1 MLLRLFSLC
10 IIFSVGLSYVCRIS
24 KTHSNNFLKSGNS
37 VQKLSTSLNLFKLG
51 IEDEVHKKDAL
62 EPDLLEFN
70 NLASNEK
77 KEEGVQLSS
86 WTAKAVLL
94 FVAALYGT
102 NFGCVKILGES
113 LDPSVAAF
121 LRFGISALV
130 FLPNVFYVL
139 KARPE
144 VILAG
149 MEVGIYSTIGY
160 LSQAVA
166 LQTTPASTAAFIC
179 SLAVIVVPILD
190 ILFDEKRKAA
200 PWQKTLLP
208 ALLAAAGVGF
218 LELGGDQV
226 PGFGDLICLLQPIF
240 FGLCFWRSE
249 RHTRSFP
256 LPVETRAFTGAML
269 ASVAFFSFLWAGV
282 VVLLPSVGSDTTFS
296 SVIDI
301 MLGQI
306 QPLFV
311 DWHVGAAILWTGLI
325 TTALTCY
332 GENVAMV
339 KLSAAESTVIYST
352 EPLWG
357 TAFAAVTLGEQ
368 IGWNTVM
375 GAILVL
381 IACIWSSVGPDF
393 LKTAGIAATG
403 VTASSEIPG
412 MLENMQMNWNDLT
425 AKIMGMFESS

>member
-1 MLLRLFSLC
+1 MFFRNFFLLLHF
-10 IIFSVGLSYVCRIS
+10 SYVVAFVYNVRIQTPH
-24 KTHSNNFLKSGNS
+24 KNYILKSLD
-37 VQKLSTSLNLFKLG
+37 VIPTTSP
-51 IEDEVHKKDAL
+51 IEKDSLPVRNIVSSIVTDNKDE
-62 EPDLLEFN
+62 
-70 NLASNEK
+70 
-77 KEEGVQLSS
+77 GMQLSALS
-86 WTAKAVLL
+86 AKAVLL

-113 LDPSVAAF
+113 LEPSVAAF
-121 LRFGISALV
+121 LRFGISAMV
-130 FLPNVFYVL
+130 FLPNVFYVM

-144 VILAG
+144 VIMAG
-149 MEVGIYSTIGY
+149 LEVGIYSTIGY

-190 ILFDEKRKAA
+190 LLFDEKRKQA

-208 ALLAAAGVGF
+208 AFLAAAGVGF
-218 LELGGDQV
+218 LELGGTQV
-226 PGFGDLICLLQPIF
+226 PGVGDLICLLQPLF

-249 RHTRSFP
+249 RHTRNFP
-256 LPVETRAFTGAML
+256 STVETRAFTGAML
-269 ASVAFFSFLWAGV
+269 ASVAFFSFLWAAFV
-282 VVLLPSVGSDTTFS
+282 VVLPSIGADTSTSWF
-296 SVIDI
+296 DI
-301 MLGQI
+301 FCSQV

-375 GAILVL
+375 GAILIL
-381 IACIWSSVGPDF
+381 CACVWSSIGPNL

-403 VTASSEIPG
+403 ATAVTEVPEVLG
-412 MLENMQMNWNDLT
+412 NMQMNWEEIVS
-425 AKIMGMFESS
+425 KIMKMMESSG